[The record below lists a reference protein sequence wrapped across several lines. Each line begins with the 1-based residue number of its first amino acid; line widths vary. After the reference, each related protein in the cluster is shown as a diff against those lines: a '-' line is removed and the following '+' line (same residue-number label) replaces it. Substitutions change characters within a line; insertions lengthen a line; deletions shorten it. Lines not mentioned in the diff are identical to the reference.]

1 MSPYPL
7 LRCFAFVLA
16 TGILVIAGG
25 QTALS
30 AEGPSAPAEAAA
42 SRASGEGPS
51 NPAIEAVYVDLPP
64 EIDGQL
70 DDACWAEA
78 AHVEGFYCAAWDAP
92 APEETIA
99 LICADGEAIYV
110 AVICNDSTP
119 EDIVADET
127 RRGGDLSTDDGI
139 RIWLDPTHQYRNYYT
154 FDVNARGTQCE
165 SIPGG
170 SATKIEWRGDWTAAA
185 ARTDAGWQAEVAI
198 PFSIL
203 RCPPEQTAFAF
214 AVARMFARER
224 VSGIWPHMGP
234 TDDLNLSANLVGL
247 PSRAEDPR
255 PVFMPYLTVDTDAA
269 DDSSFDAGLDV
280 QYQLPSGLTVLGV
293 VNPDFSQIEDVVE
306 PISFSYTER
315 YLQDPRPFF
324 VTGQDGFLPREHLF
338 YTRRIQDF
346 DAGLKLFGTVGND
359 TIGLLDAVTLGEE
372 NAFAAAWK
380 HSFDEDNWTRVS
392 AVSHQEDGEPDNFA
406 SELAAGRTWRDADG
420 NDGLWVVA
428 YQSRTQGAG
437 SGTNYSVG
445 GNHYRGFGNIQYDWM
460 VRRATPDFSPSL
472 GYFTDVNNVG
482 GELNLTQVDFY
493 EEGPIEARQLRL
505 RMSYYPYL
513 EGDGIF
519 LSNFYPS
526 YLVRTRSAHLYGL
539 MLNYGRYF
547 DYDNSSIGGV
557 YGWNDADLYRR
568 GQINLTRGK
577 AAGGDLTY
585 YSLDQGLRPM
595 DRLSLRIGG
604 EYVHLAMPD
613 GSAMHQYQ
621 TVVTTSYDITP
632 EKTLAA
638 RGIWRDAGFSAYAC
652 YRQVVRKG
660 MDAYVIVGDPDPT
673 LTGFTS
679 RIALKL
685 IWAL

>member
-7 LRCFAFVLA
+7 SRCFAFVLA
-16 TGILVIAGG
+16 TGILMIAGG

-30 AEGPSAPAEAAA
+30 AEVSSTPAEAAETGA
-42 SRASGEGPS
+42 PGEAPS
-51 NPAIEAVYVDLPP
+51 NPAIEAVYVELPP

-99 LICADGEAIYV
+99 LVCADGEAIYV

-154 FDVNARGTQCE
+154 FDVNARGTQAE
-165 SIPGG
+165 DIPGG

-203 RCPPEQTAFAF
+203 RYPPGQTTFAF
-214 AVARMFARER
+214 AVARQFARER
-224 VSGIWPHMGP
+224 VSSIWPDMGP

-255 PVFMPYLTVDTDAA
+255 PVFMPYLTVDTDNA
-269 DDSSFDAGLDV
+269 DDSSFDAGLDI
-280 QYQLPSGLTVLGV
+280 QYQLPSGLTALGV

-315 YLQDPRPFF
+315 YLRDPRPFF

-346 DAGLKLFGTVGND
+346 DAGVKLFGTVGNE
-359 TIGLLDAVTLGEE
+359 TIGILDAVTLGEE
-372 NAFAAAWK
+372 NALAAAWK
-380 HSFDEDNWTRVS
+380 HQFDEDNWTRVS

-406 SELAAGRTWRDADG
+406 SELAAGRTWRHPDG
-420 NDGLWVVA
+420 TDGLWTVL
-428 YQSRTQGAG
+428 YESRTQGVG
-437 SGTNYSVG
+437 SGSSYSVG
-445 GNHYRGFGNIQYDWM
+445 GSHNRGFGNIQYDWM
-460 VRRATPDFSPSL
+460 LRRVTDDFSPSL
-472 GYFTDVNNVG
+472 GYYPYVNNIG
-482 GELNLTQVDFY
+482 GELNLQQIDFF
-493 EEGPIEARQLRL
+493 EKGPIEARQWQLN
-505 RMSYYPYL
+505 MQYYPYL
-513 EGDGIF
+513 DGDGIF
-519 LSNFYPS
+519 SSSLSPGYF
-526 YLVRTRSAHLYGL
+526 VRTRSARLYGVIV
-539 MLNYGRYF
+539 NYGRYF
-547 DYDNSSIGGV
+547 DYDNSGITAV

-568 GQINLTRGK
+568 GEVNLVRGK
-577 AAGGDLTY
+577 AGGSDLNY
-585 YSLDQGLRPM
+585 YKLDQGLRPM
-595 DRLSLRIGG
+595 DRLSVRVAG
-604 EYVHLAMPD
+604 EYIHLAMPA
-613 GSAMHQYQ
+613 GSATHEYQ
-621 TVVTTSYDITP
+621 TVVTSSYDITP

-638 RGIWRDAGFSAYAC
+638 RGIWRDEGFSAYAC
-652 YRQVVRKG
+652 YRHVVRKG